1 MLSVQLMSS
10 GVRKMSVL
18 FVLTSRDSFGDTG
31 RETGLWLE
39 EFLVPYYSFV
49 DAGLSVRLASPKGGS
64 APVDPLSIDAM
75 KDNPLYKR
83 YVADG
88 ILKERMGS
96 TIKLSAVSGLDV
108 SALVYPGGH
117 GPLWDLRD
125 EPHSVALIE
134 SFIAQGK
141 PVATICHAGCAL
153 LDARKNDGR
162 PLVEG
167 VQVTAFSD
175 SEEAAV
181 GLEKEVPYLV
191 ETDLKALG
199 AVYSKS
205 GDWESHVVISGSL
218 ITGQNPAS
226 SQGVADAVITRLKA

>member
-1 MLSVQLMSS
+1 MSI
-10 GVRKMSVL
+10 L
-18 FVLTSRDSFGDTG
+18 FVLTSHATLGDTG

-49 DAGLSVRLASPKGGS
+49 DAGLPVRLSSPKGGNV
-64 APVDPLSIDAM
+64 PVDPASVDAL
-75 KDNPLYKR
+75 KDSSLYQR
-83 YVADG
+83 YYSDA
-88 ILKERMGS
+88 ILAERMS
-96 TIKLSAVSGLDV
+96 SSAKLSSILAPDV

-125 EPHSVALIE
+125 NPHSVSLIE
-134 SFIAQGK
+134 SFISLGK

-153 LDARKNDGR
+153 LDARKSDGR

-181 GLEKEVPYLV
+181 GLEKAVPYLV
-191 ETDLKALG
+191 EADMKALG

-205 GDWESHVVISGSL
+205 VDWESHVVVSGSL

-226 SQGVADAVITRLKA
+226 SAGVAEAVIKRLKA

>member
-1 MLSVQLMSS
+1 MSI
-10 GVRKMSVL
+10 L
-18 FVLTSRDSFGDTG
+18 FVLTSHETLGDTG

-49 DAGLSVRLASPKGGS
+49 DAGLPVRLSSPKGGNV
-64 APVDPLSIDAM
+64 PVDPASVDAL
-75 KDNPLYKR
+75 KDSHLYQR
-83 YVADG
+83 YKSDA
-88 ILKERMGS
+88 ILAERMS
-96 TIKLSAVSGLDV
+96 SSAKLSSVSASDV
-108 SALVYPGGH
+108 SAIIYPGGH

-125 EPHSVALIE
+125 NPHSVALIE
-134 SFIAQGK
+134 SFISSGK

-153 LDARKNDGR
+153 LDARKSNGR
-162 PLVEG
+162 PLIEG

-181 GLEKEVPYLV
+181 GLEKAVPYLV
-191 ETDLKALG
+191 ETDMKALG

-205 GDWESHVVISGSL
+205 GDWESHVVVSGSL

-226 SQGVADAVITRLKA
+226 SLGVAEAVIKCLKA

>member
-1 MLSVQLMSS
+1 
-10 GVRKMSVL
+10 MSVL
-18 FVLTSRDSFGDTG
+18 FVLTSRDSFGETG

-49 DAGLSVRLASPKGGS
+49 DAGLAVRLASPQGGS
-64 APVDPLSIDAM
+64 TPVDPLSIDAV
-75 KDNPLYKR
+75 KDHPLYRR
-83 YVADG
+83 YVGDR
-88 ILKERMGS
+88 ILKERMDS
-96 TIKLSAVSGLDV
+96 TIRLSAVNGSDV

-125 EPHSVALIE
+125 ELHSIALIE

-153 LDARKNDGR
+153 LNARKSNGQ

-167 VQVTAFSD
+167 IQVTAFSD

-181 GLEKEVPYLV
+181 GLEKAVPYLV

-205 GDWESHVVISGSL
+205 GDWESHVVIAGPL

-226 SQGVADAVITRLKA
+226 SQGVADAVIKRLKA